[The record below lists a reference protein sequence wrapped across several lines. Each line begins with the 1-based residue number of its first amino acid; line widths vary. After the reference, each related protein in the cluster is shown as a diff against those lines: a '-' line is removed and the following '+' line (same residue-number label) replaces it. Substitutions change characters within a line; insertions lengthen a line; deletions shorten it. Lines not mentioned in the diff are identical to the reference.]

1 MLGRGQPGLGA
12 YACHRA
18 MHRMAAVPPVQK
30 LIPPGYVREYMSEY
44 TAIEIHESETTFE
57 IRFDRPHVLNAIDDE
72 FHQELTTVFK
82 DAYDSSA
89 DVVVVTGNGDAFSA
103 GGDIGAV
110 EESMGD
116 DFRTAMREGEEII
129 EDIVNLEKPIIAKI
143 NGDAMG
149 LGATLALFCDI
160 TVASEDARIADPHV
174 KVGLV
179 AGDGGAAVWPLL
191 VGINTAKEFLM
202 TGQSVT
208 GSRAAEMGLVNRA
221 VPADELDD
229 EVDELVQELSGL
241 PQTAVRYTKVSLNS
255 WLQMGVQNTL
265 RESLALEGL
274 SANTPEHE
282 ARAKQFMENA
292 DR

>member
-1 MLGRGQPGLGA
+1 
-12 YACHRA
+12 
-18 MHRMAAVPPVQK
+18 MA
-30 LIPPGYVREYMSEY
+30 EYNTLEVL
-44 TAIEIHESETTFE
+44 ESETTFE
-57 IRFDRPHVLNAIDDE
+57 IRFDRPHALNAIDDE
-72 FHQELTTVFK
+72 FHEELTTVFK
-82 DAYDSSA
+82 DAYDSTA
-89 DVVVVTGNGDAFSA
+89 DVVVVTGNGEAFSA

-129 EDIVNLEKPIIAKI
+129 EDIVNLEKPIIAKV

-160 TVASEDARIADPHV
+160 TVASDDARIADPHV

-179 AGDGGAAVWPLL
+179 AGDGGAAIWPLL
-191 VGINTAKEFLM
+191 VGLNTAKEFLM

-221 VPADELDD
+221 VPSEELDA
-229 EVDELVQELSGL
+229 EVDELVQEISSL

-274 SANTPEHE
+274 SANTPEHKE
-282 ARAKQFMENA
+282 RVTQFLENA